1 MLAKGHRNATTIDN
15 LSDNVLIEI
24 FDRFRERDDQY
35 NQAPFCVWKWHLL
48 VRVSRRWRQ
57 IIFASPRRLDL
68 QLLCTNGTSF
78 RKIIDIW
85 HTIPIV
91 VYWQIGSPGVVED
104 DIIPALEHPDRVSHI
119 YLFLYKPKL
128 EAIAAFI
135 QKPFP
140 MLTHLSVFSP
150 YGSLISVL
158 PDGFLGGSA
167 PSLQQLAL
175 CAVRYP
181 ALPVLLLSAS
191 NLVNLELLDMPPT
204 GYISTEVMVS
214 LLAASHK
221 LETLHIEFGLLGARP
236 SSPDIIVSPPVTRAI
251 LPALCDLSLIAGR
264 KYIEDF
270 LSRIDTPRLNS
281 LLVNYKRGVRR
292 WEIDINYDVPQLS
305 KFINRSESLKRS
317 LSKHCEIKETALQC
331 RAIITF
337 CVGRTTS
344 ERWNPNPGIS
354 VCLGRGIEEPIL
366 RLANILGFI
375 TPILSD
381 IVHCTI
387 DSVHMVESGSGRDD
401 LDWLQLLRQL
411 SYVQTLFVSDD
422 MAGLISR
429 ALAHVDV
436 GTITQTLPALQLLCI
451 EIKEDGEEHRNT
463 SSVHKFL
470 TVRQDA
476 GHPVTF
482 VETKDEFEERLKSYQ

>member
-1 MLAKGHRNATTIDN
+1 M
-15 LSDNVLIEI
+15 
-24 FDRFRERDDQY
+24 
-35 NQAPFCVWKWHLL
+35 
-48 VRVSRRWRQ
+48 
-57 IIFASPRRLDL
+57 
-68 QLLCTNGTSF
+68 
-78 RKIIDIW
+78 DIW
-85 HTIPIV
+85 PTIHITV
-91 VYWQIGSPGVVED
+91 SWRFTGPGVVED
-104 DIIPALEHPDRVSHI
+104 EVIPALEHPDRVSRI
-119 YLFLYKPKL
+119 YLFLDNPKL
-128 EAIAAFI
+128 EDIAAFM

-140 MLTHLSVFSP
+140 VLTHLSISSP
-150 YGSLISVL
+150 YGSMISVL
-158 PDGFLGGSA
+158 PDEFLGGSA

-191 NLVNLELLDMPPT
+191 NLVSLKLLNMPPT
-204 GYISTEVMVS
+204 GYIPTEAMVS

-221 LETLHIEFGLLGARP
+221 LETLHIEFGLLGAQP
-236 SSPDIIVSPPVTRAI
+236 PSPDIIVSTRAI
-251 LPALCDLSLIAGR
+251 LPALCDLSFIAGR
-264 KYIEDF
+264 KYIDDF
-270 LSRIDTPRLNS
+270 LSRIDTPQLNS

-292 WEIDINYDVPQLS
+292 WENDINYDVPQLS

-317 LSKHCEIKETALQC
+317 LSKHCEIKETVLQS
-331 RAIITF
+331 RAIVTF

-344 ERWNPNPGIS
+344 ERWNPNPGFS
-354 VCLGRGIEEPIL
+354 ACLGRGMEEPIL
-366 RLANILGFI
+366 RLASILGFI

-401 LDWLQLLRQL
+401 LDWLQVLRQL
-411 SYVQTLFVSDD
+411 SFVQTLFVSDD
-422 MAGLISR
+422 MAGFISR

-451 EIKEDGEEHRNT
+451 EIKEEGEEHRDT

>member
-1 MLAKGHRNATTIDN
+1 M
-15 LSDNVLIEI
+15 
-24 FDRFRERDDQY
+24 
-35 NQAPFCVWKWHLL
+35 
-48 VRVSRRWRQ
+48 
-57 IIFASPRRLDL
+57 
-68 QLLCTNGTSF
+68 
-78 RKIIDIW
+78 DIW
-85 HTIPIV
+85 PTIPII
-91 VYWQIGSPGVVED
+91 VYWSFIRPGVVED
-104 DIIPALEHPDRVSHI
+104 EITPALEHPDRVSRI
-119 YLFLYKPKL
+119 NLFLDKPEL
-128 EAIAAFI
+128 DDIAALM
-135 QKPFP
+135 QEPFP
-140 MLTHLSVFSP
+140 VLTHLSISSP
-150 YGSLISVL
+150 YGSIMSAL

-175 CAVRYP
+175 RAVRYP

-191 NLVNLELLDMPPT
+191 NLVSLKLLNMPPT
-204 GYISTEVMVS
+204 GYISTEAMVS
-214 LLAASHK
+214 LLAASHR

-236 SSPDIIVSPPVTRAI
+236 SSPDTIISPPITRAI
-251 LPALCDLSLIAGR
+251 LPALCDLSFIAGR

-270 LSRIDTPRLNS
+270 VSRIDTPQLNS

-317 LSKHCEIKETALQC
+317 LSKHCEIKKTVLQC
-331 RAIITF
+331 RAIVTF

-344 ERWNPNPGIS
+344 QRWNPNPGIS

-366 RLANILGFI
+366 RLTNILGFI

-381 IVHCTI
+381 VVHCTI
-387 DSVHMVESGSGRDD
+387 DSVDFMVESGSDRDD

-429 ALAHVDV
+429 ALAYVDV

-451 EIKEDGEEHRNT
+451 EIKGEGEEHRNT

-482 VETKDEFEERLKSYQ
+482 VETKEEFEERLKSYQ

>member
-1 MLAKGHRNATTIDN
+1 M
-15 LSDNVLIEI
+15 
-24 FDRFRERDDQY
+24 
-35 NQAPFCVWKWHLL
+35 
-48 VRVSRRWRQ
+48 
-57 IIFASPRRLDL
+57 
-68 QLLCTNGTSF
+68 
-78 RKIIDIW
+78 DIW
-85 HTIPIV
+85 PTIHITV
-91 VYWQIGSPGVVED
+91 SWRFTGPGVVED
-104 DIIPALEHPDRVSHI
+104 EVIPALEHPDRVSRI
-119 YLFLYKPKL
+119 YLFLDNPKL
-128 EAIAAFI
+128 EDIAAFM

-140 MLTHLSVFSP
+140 VLTHLSISSP
-150 YGSLISVL
+150 YGSMISVL
-158 PDGFLGGSA
+158 PDEFLGGSA

-191 NLVNLELLDMPPT
+191 NLVSLKLLNMPPT
-204 GYISTEVMVS
+204 GYIPTEAMVS
-214 LLAASHK
+214 LLAASRK

-236 SSPDIIVSPPVTRAI
+236 SSPDIIVSPSVTRAI
-251 LPALCDLSLIAGR
+251 LPALCDLSFMAGR

-270 LSRIDTPRLNS
+270 LSRIDTPQLNS

-317 LSKHCEIKETALQC
+317 LSKHCEIKETVL
-331 RAIITF
+331 RSRHIITF

-344 ERWNPNPGIS
+344 ERWNPNPGFS
-354 VCLGRGIEEPIL
+354 VSVGRKVEEPIL

-401 LDWLQLLRQL
+401 LDWLQVLRQL

-422 MAGLISR
+422 MAGLISQ

-451 EIKEDGEEHRNT
+451 EIKEEGEEHRDT

>member
-1 MLAKGHRNATTIDN
+1 MKTIDI
-15 LSDNVLIEI
+15 LSDDDLLEI
-24 FDRFRERDDQY
+24 FDRYRYSDDPPDQFPY
-35 NQAPFCVWKWHLL
+35 RVWRWRSL
-48 VRVSRRWRQ
+48 VQVCRRWRQ
-57 IIFASPRRLDL
+57 IIYASPRRLDL

-85 HTIPIV
+85 PTIPIV

-221 LETLHIEFGLLGARP
+221 LETLHIEFGLLGAQP
-236 SSPDIIVSPPVTRAI
+236 PSPDIIVSTRAI
-251 LPALCDLSLIAGR
+251 LPALCDLSFIAGR
-264 KYIEDF
+264 KYIDDF
-270 LSRIDTPRLNS
+270 VSRIDTPQLNS
-281 LLVNYKRGVRR
+281 LLVNYKRGLRR
-292 WEIDINYDVPQLS
+292 WEIGINYDVPQLS

-317 LSKHCEIKETALQC
+317 LSKHCEIKETVLQC

-387 DSVHMVESGSGRDD
+387 DSVHMVGSGSGRED
-401 LDWLQLLRQL
+401 LDWLQVLRQL

-422 MAGLISR
+422 MAGLISQ

-451 EIKEDGEEHRNT
+451 EIKEEGEEHRNT
-463 SSVHKFL
+463 SSVHKLL

-476 GHPVTF
+476 GHPVNF